1 MRSCMVLIDSYKI
14 MLSSMFLIDSYK
26 IMLDCWHADPDIRP
40 SFIDLVNRIELLL
53 NPPKKRVSEPEQ
65 SNEPMYVNIRKTNST
80 EYLRPSETPGASSSN
95 NDENV

>member
-1 MRSCMVLIDSYKI
+1 MVLIDSYKI

-53 NPPKKRVSEPEQ
+53 NPPRKRESEEPF
-65 SNEPMYVNIRKTNST
+65 EPMYMNIRNTTST
-80 EYLRPSETPGASSSN
+80 EYLRPSETPG
-95 NDENV
+95 V